1 MSHPTNLPHKITH
14 EMGYMSMKHKAERM
28 KEDMAYLLIRSFQS
42 ILRIFILYLNI
53 LIQTKIKLA
62 KTFIQHQGII
72 HKETMI
78 ICIVMFSLYMLHQNL
93 TVLRNIC
100 NLLGNLRKCQMIIML
115 DNTFALNSII
125 RAKYRQYCTY
135 ASTIHKTGAHPA
147 PF

>member
-78 ICIVMFSLYMLHQNL
+78 ISIIMFSLYM
-93 TVLRNIC
+93 TVLWNYQNIC
-100 NLLGNLRKCQMIIML
+100 NLLGNLRKCQIIIMQ
-115 DNTFALNSII
+115 NI
-125 RAKYRQYCTY
+125 RAKYGKHCTH
-135 ASTIHKTGAHPA
+135 ASIIHKTGALIGAMSCNIP